1 MKKVSMKKLIKDF
14 GLVNLSTK
22 VDLKGKKITKSAVNR
37 LALQLTGF
45 FEYFDNDRIQVLGKV
60 EYAYLRDLDPA
71 RRDKAIED
79 IFMHNIP
86 CLVICYGM
94 EPYPEIIKYSEKYD
108 TPVLQTKESTTDFTG
123 ELIRWLKDKLAQQ
136 ITLHG
141 VLLDIYGEGVLIM
154 GESGIGKSE
163 TALELIK
170 RGHRLVSD
178 DAVEIRKLSDHA
190 LKGRAPELIKYFIE
204 LRGIGVVNVKELFG
218 VSSIKE
224 EQKIDLVIKLEMW
237 DDSKEYDRL
246 GLNEEYIEIL
256 GNKVVCSV
264 IPVRPGRN
272 TAVICELAAI
282 NHRQKKLGYNAA
294 EVLNSRVFNS
304 INISDEDDDE

>member
-1 MKKVSMKKLIKDF
+1 MKKVSMKKFVKEFDLI
-14 GLVNLSTK
+14 NLTEK
-22 VDLKGKKITKSAVNR
+22 IELKGKKITKSSVNR
-37 LALQLTGF
+37 PALQLTGF
-45 FEYFDNDRIQVLGKV
+45 FEYFDNDRIQVIGKV
-60 EYAYLRDLDPA
+60 EYAYLRDLDILT
-71 RRDKAIED
+71 RKKVMED
-79 IFMHNIP
+79 MFAHNIP

-94 EPYPEIIKYSEKYD
+94 EPYPEIIEYANKYD
-108 TPVLQTKESTTDFTG
+108 TPVLQTIENTSDFTG
-123 ELIRWLKDKLAQQ
+123 EVIRWLKDQLADRV
-136 ITLHG
+136 TLHG

-178 DAVEIRKLSDHA
+178 DAVEIRRISHTT
-190 LKGRAPELIKYFIE
+190 LKGTAPDLIKYFIE

-218 VSSIKE
+218 VGSIKE
-224 EQKIDLVIKLEMW
+224 EQRIDVVIKLEMW
-237 DDSKEYDRL
+237 DESKEYDRL

-256 GNKVVCSV
+256 GNKVVCNR

-272 TAVICELAAI
+272 IAIICELAAI

-294 EVLNSRVFNS
+294 QVLNDRVFNS
-304 INISDEDDDE
+304 INVTGEDD